1 MCSVFRSVRFV
12 TDEILNYKTPL
23 KANTRTWRI
32 KLKVVAAQRI
42 KEAQQR
48 YPAAHM
54 HLDGW
59 YQILSQSEFNS
70 EQSLRAA
77 FGDIRGFNFH
87 YKFPIPET
95 TLLVHT
101 LINFESQVA
110 YIDTIKPGNH

>member
-1 MCSVFRSVRFV
+1 MCSISLAPRWSNTSIFTYKQIVEN
-12 TDEILNYKTPL
+12 EITGDL
-23 KANTRTWRI
+23 KLRI
-32 KLKVVAAQRI
+32 IATQKLR
-42 KEAQQR
+42 EAQQR

-59 YQILSQSEFNS
+59 YQIISQSDFGS
-70 EQSLRAA
+70 EHALRAT
-77 FGDIRGFNFH
+77 FGDIRGFNFQ

>member
-1 MCSVFRSVRFV
+1 MRK
-12 TDEILNYKTPL
+12 ELH
-23 KANTRTWRI
+23 WRI
-32 KLKVVAAQRI
+32 TLRVVATEKI

-59 YQILSQSEFNS
+59 YQIVSQTSFLTEHA
-70 EQSLRAA
+70 LRAT
-77 FGDIRGFNFH
+77 FGDIRGFNFQ

-110 YIDTIKPGNH
+110 YIEQIRPGNH